1 LNLMGAVGRDGE
13 DFLFHPNQEDRFPV
27 CMPDQHLAIG
37 QALSGNALAKIRF
50 SQFDLILTQAS
61 SAGEE

>member
-1 LNLMGAVGRDGE
+1 
-13 DFLFHPNQEDRFPV
+13 
-27 CMPDQHLAIG
+27 LAIG